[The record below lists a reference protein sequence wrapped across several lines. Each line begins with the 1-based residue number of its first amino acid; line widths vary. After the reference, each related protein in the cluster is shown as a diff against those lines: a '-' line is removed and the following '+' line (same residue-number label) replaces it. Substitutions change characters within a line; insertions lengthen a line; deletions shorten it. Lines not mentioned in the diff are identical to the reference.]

1 MTVCMANSKR
11 VGEQKMIGWDV
22 QALCELQLQL
32 QFEGG
37 HAETWLGKLALER
50 LKMEPQRS

>member
-1 MTVCMANSKR
+1 
-11 VGEQKMIGWDV
+11 MIGWDV